1 MDSSIFVL
9 VFMIAP
15 IYGGIVIPTDNCE
28 WREETWG
35 QWNQCYGNE
44 IAIGSVLETT

>member
-9 VFMIAP
+9 FFMVAP

-28 WREETWG
+28 WREEIWG

-44 IAIGSVLETT
+44 VAIG